1 MVRQTYEI
9 SKTQTESERAR
20 ERERERE
27 RNSESEKNRQT
38 DRKAPRIKKTNTN
51 LSVFINSQPYN

>member
-9 SKTQTESERAR
+9 SKTQTESERA
-20 ERERERE
+20 RERE